1 MCKLRG
7 MGIAMEN
14 SAVER
19 INHRVWRIALPLP
32 MRDLKEV
39 NAYAIGGDDGVTL
52 IDPGWA
58 NAESE
63 SILLAGLAEAGW
75 SADEVR
81 RILVTH
87 AHWDHYTQA
96 VKWRAERDVTVY
108 LGRGERHTIEAFDAI
123 DGTYPNQVQWLRR
136 AGAAGLAAEV
146 QALEL
151 EPWEEGMPLGEPDVW
166 LDGGEQIDCGGVT
179 VIARATPGHTRG
191 HMVFEEPES
200 ELLFTGDHIL
210 PRITPS
216 IGFERAPQRLALSS
230 YLESLH
236 VCERWAGSTMLPAHG
251 AVVDDVGSR
260 VGELLAHHRQRL
272 DEITDLVRDGART
285 AYEVARQM
293 RWTRKGL
300 HIDELGTIHGMT
312 AVLEVLAHLE
322 LLAAQ
327 DVVYRE
333 DHAQASLYEVA

>member
-1 MCKLRG
+1 
-7 MGIAMEN
+7 MGN

-19 INHRVWRIALPLP
+19 INRRVWRIALPLP

-39 NAYAIGGDDGVTL
+39 NAYAVGGDDGVTL

-63 SILLAGLAEAGW
+63 WILLAGLAEAGW
-75 SADEVR
+75 SAYDVR

-108 LGRGERHTIEAFDAI
+108 LGRGERHTVEAFDAI
-123 DGTYPNQVQWLRR
+123 DGIYPNQVKWLRR
-136 AGAAGLAAEV
+136 AGAGTLAGEV
-146 QALEL
+146 EAIEL
-151 EPWEEGMPLGEPDVW
+151 EPWEEDMPIGEPDVW
-166 LDGGEQIDCGGVT
+166 LDGGERIDCGGITLV
-179 VIARATPGHTRG
+179 AHATPGHTRG
-191 HMVFEEPES
+191 HMVFEEPDGG
-200 ELLFTGDHIL
+200 LLFTGDHIL

-216 IGFERAPQRLALSS
+216 IGFERAPQRLALAS
-230 YLESLH
+230 YLESLQL
-236 VCERWAGSTMLPAHG
+236 CERWATSTMLPAHG
-251 AVVDDVGSR
+251 AVADDVGSR
-260 VGELLAHHRQRL
+260 VGELLNHHRQRL
-272 DEITDLVRDGART
+272 DEVTDLVHRGART
-285 AYEVARQM
+285 AYAIAQQM
-293 RWTRKGL
+293 RWTRRGL
-300 HIDELGTIHGMT
+300 CIDELGSIHAMT

-327 DVVYRE
+327 GLVYRE

>member
-1 MCKLRG
+1 

-63 SILLAGLAEAGW
+63 SILLAGLAEGGW
-75 SADEVR
+75 SGDDVR

-96 VKWRAERDVTVY
+96 VKWRAERGVTVY
-108 LGRGERHTIEAFDAI
+108 LGRGERPTIEAYDAI
-123 DGTYPNQVQWLRR
+123 DGIYPNQVRWLRQ
-136 AGAAGLAAEV
+136 AGATALAARVDAHEP
-146 QALEL
+146 
-151 EPWEEGMPLGEPDVW
+151 EPWEEGMPVGEPDVW
-166 LDGGEQIDCGGVT
+166 LDGGEHIDCGGVT
-179 VIARATPGHTRG
+179 VVAHPTPGHTRG
-191 HMVFEEPES
+191 HVAFEIS
-200 ELLFTGDHIL
+200 DAGLLFTGDHIL

-216 IGFERAPQRLALSS
+216 IGFERAPQRLALAS
-230 YLESLH
+230 YLDSLQL
-236 VCERWAGSTMLPAHG
+236 CERWASSTMLPAHG
-251 AVVDDVGSR
+251 AVVGDVGSR
-260 VGELLAHHRQRL
+260 VEELLDHHRQRL
-272 DEITDLVRDGART
+272 DEVTDIVRHGART

-293 RWTRKGL
+293 RWTRRAL
-300 HIDELGTIHGMT
+300 HIDELGTVHAMT
-312 AVLEVLAHLE
+312 AVLEVLAHLD
-322 LLAAQ
+322 LLAAR
-327 DVVYRE
+327 DVVYRDDSAPALE
-333 DHAQASLYEVA
+333 YEVA

>member
-1 MCKLRG
+1 
-7 MGIAMEN
+7 MG
-14 SAVER
+14 SPAVER
-19 INHRVWRIALPLP
+19 VNARVWRIALPLP

-63 SILLAGLAEAGW
+63 SILLAGLAQAGW
-75 SADEVR
+75 SAEDVR

-108 LGRGERHTIEAFDAI
+108 LGRGERHTIEAFDVI
-123 DGTYPNQVQWLRR
+123 EGVYPNQVQWLRR
-136 AGAAGLAAEV
+136 AGAPALADEV
-146 QALEL
+146 QAIEL
-151 EPWEEGMPLGEPDVW
+151 EPWEEDMPFGEPDVW
-166 LDGGEQIDCGGVT
+166 VDGGEQIDCGGIT
-179 VIARATPGHTRG
+179 VVAHATPGHTRG
-191 HMVFEEPES
+191 HTVFEESES
-200 ELLFTGDHIL
+200 GLLFTGDHIL

-230 YLESLH
+230 YLESLQL
-236 VCERWAGSTMLPAHG
+236 CERWATSTMLPAHG
-251 AVVDDVGSR
+251 AVVEDVGSR
-260 VGELLAHHRQRL
+260 VTELLEHHRQRL
-272 DEITDLVRDGART
+272 DEVTELVRRGART
-285 AYEVARQM
+285 AYDVARQM
-293 RWTRKGL
+293 RWTRREL
-300 HIDELGTIHGMT
+300 HIDELGTVHGMT
-312 AVLEVLAHLE
+312 AVLEVLAHLD

-333 DHAQASLYEVA
+333 DRAPASFYEVA